1 MSLTTITFRPKRQVT
16 VPQLVAQQLNWR
28 IGDQLVFEAKN
39 KQLVVRNQNQAGQN
53 LLNAISQSF
62 QNSGIPLKDFLKDT
76 RKIRRQLVEEK
87 YGKKFIASLRRH

>member
-1 MSLTTITFRPKRQVT
+1 MSLATTTFRPKRQVT

-28 IGDQLVFEAKN
+28 IGDQLIFEAKN
-39 KQLVVRNQNQAGQN
+39 KQLVVRNQNQAGQD
-53 LLNAISQSF
+53 LLDAISQSF

-87 YGKKFIASLRRH
+87 YGKKFIAGLRRH